1 MGVLVVTHHL
11 AEVWDVATRVAVM
24 VGGRWVAEEPR
35 EGPLDAFLPRYRE
48 WIGA

>member
-1 MGVLVVTHHL
+1 MVVTHHL

-24 VGGRWVAEEPR
+24 VEGRWVCDEAVT
-35 EGPLDAFLPRYRE
+35 GSLDAFLPRYRE